1 MELQKMRV
9 WKYSPDDERVC
20 ALRYPPKYHSEETLC
35 GMGIYKRISDND
47 SDNDEFQSEYHDAVG
62 EPFSGGYDDIEC
74 WNCCYVIDVF
84 IEQLTGGR
92 KVDLQKMRDPNGEER
107 VCAVRYAPVENF
119 KEETL
124 CGISYVTDKKVI
136 EWLNDRGL
144 NRRGDY
150 PIPVGEEFEGR
161 YGDITC
167 RKCRD
172 VIEYYQRPEASKA

>member
-1 MELQKMRV
+1 MELQKMEV
-9 WKYSPDDERVC
+9 WKYEPDSDRVC
-20 ALRYPPKYHSEETLC
+20 ALRYSKKYLSEETLC
-35 GMGIYKRISDND
+35 GMGIYKRISG

-62 EPFSGGYDDIEC
+62 EPFSGGYDDITC
-74 WNCCYVIDVF
+74 CNCCDMIDCF
-84 IEQLTGGR
+84 TEQSTGER

-107 VCAVRYAPVENF
+107 VCAVRYTYVEKF
-119 KEETL
+119 REETL

-136 EWLNDRGL
+136 DWLNDRGL

-167 RKCRD
+167 RECRD
-172 VIEYYQRPEASKA
+172 VIEYYQRPETSTA